1 MASSRQRNRHFSVP
15 ISAASN
21 AEVFWL
27 IEVKGET
34 GSGERRQPPVFTEAR
49 RHSFNELDLKIN
61 SKSEQTRVDGV
72 DASFQRSGGR
82 DVVEFE
88 ERRRRTKTVV
98 YVGHATRRTCDT
110 TDTRHDSRRR
120 RSASR
125 QRHSDVTTTAVPLS
139 PSATTSLFYSDVKR
153 HVFASPSRRKHSTFI
168 LDAIGSTEQIR
179 FCFF

>member
-1 MASSRQRNRHFSVP
+1 VSKRGRPRHCSHSDRKRAALSGVLVTSSTQWRPVDSETVISASRSVP
-15 ISAASN
+15 HPN

-27 IEVKGET
+27 IEDKGET
-34 GSGERRQPPVFTEAR
+34 GPGVRRQHPVFTEAR

-98 YVGHATRRTCDT
+98 YVGHATR
-110 TDTRHDSRRR
+110 
-120 RSASR
+120 
-125 QRHSDVTTTAVPLS
+125 QQTTTIGVTAAALRRDDHRR
-139 PSATTSLFYSDVKR
+139 TTLTVRNHFSFR
-153 HVFASPSRRKHSTFI
+153 TPT
-168 LDAIGSTEQIR
+168 
-179 FCFF
+179 

>member
-98 YVGHATRRTCDT
+98 YVGHATR
-110 TDTRHDSRRR
+110 
-120 RSASR
+120 
-125 QRHSDVTTTAVPLS
+125 QQTTTIGVTAAALRRDDHRR
-139 PSATTSLFYSDVKR
+139 TTLTVRNHFSFLI
-153 HVFASPSRRKHSTFI
+153 PT
-168 LDAIGSTEQIR
+168 
-179 FCFF
+179 